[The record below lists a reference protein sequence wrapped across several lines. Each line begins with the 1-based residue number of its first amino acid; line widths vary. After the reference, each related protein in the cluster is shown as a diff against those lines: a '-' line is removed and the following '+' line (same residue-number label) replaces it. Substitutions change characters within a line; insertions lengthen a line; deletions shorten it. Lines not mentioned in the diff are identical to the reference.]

1 MWYILS
7 KVYHIGVYS
16 QGDNKKGTTKR
27 MTYKEEQ
34 EHLER
39 IKLNRLKEELPEY
52 MGRFFTGLDSSTSI
66 KTRVAY
72 AIDMKN
78 FLQYVQEYNPM
89 YREQGIKNIPLI
101 FFEELTAM
109 DIEEYLEHISEYIPL
124 NGVDSDIRQNKN
136 EAKMRKLASLKA
148 FYKYNNKN
156 SILKANPTLAVD
168 MPKLEKKNII
178 ILEDDEMRDF
188 MYVVKTGEGMSAKQK
203 QFHNKTCIRDTALY
217 TLLLG
222 TGMRVSELVG
232 LDIDDVDLKRNKLRI
247 TRKGGNEAT
256 IYIGEEVAEVL
267 RDYIE
272 NDRDNYLKDIEI
284 ETEKKALFFSKK
296 HQRLSV
302 RQIEDMTKKY
312 AKIAIPIKKGKVT
325 PHKMRSTFATNAYN
339 MTQDAALVANMLG
352 HSSTEITMKKYA
364 KMDARRVALTAN
376 EVSKK
381 FSMNMNTEGGMEEIE

>member
-1 MWYILS
+1 
-7 KVYHIGVYS
+7 
-16 QGDNKKGTTKR
+16 

-284 ETEKKALFFSKK
+284 ESEKKALFFSKK

-364 KMDARRVALTAN
+364 KMDARRVANTAK
-376 EVSKK
+376 EVSRK
-381 FSMNMNTEGGMEEIE
+381 FSKNIESEGGTEEIG